1 MLRTLLLVLAGCAL
15 LAQDTKY
22 RPQGEEIPGP
32 ATPADFASWL
42 ADVQNWRIEKW
53 IRAGYDGA
61 EYARPAF
68 KWTQRNFVQP
78 QMMAEERFF
87 YDPVARRYTVDRYL
101 DDLDKR
107 YGGIDS
113 VLIWHVYPNI
123 GIDNRSQFDML
134 RDMPG
139 GTAGLKQMIADFHRR
154 GVKVFFPCMPWEHGT
169 HSEGVPMWEAVA
181 RQMTEVGADGVN
193 GDTFDGLPHTF
204 RVASDRTNHPII
216 FEPEGAP
223 DDEALAWNNQ
233 SWGYWNYPKTPM
245 ISKQKWI
252 EPRHMVNV
260 CRRWARDHT
269 DDLQYAFFNGVGFES
284 WENIWG
290 IWNQLTDRDAE
301 TLRRIAKIERRLA
314 DLLVSADWE
323 PHTPVLQTGI
333 YASRFPGAGE
343 TLYTFVNRGEY
354 TIDARQIVV
363 PGAAGMH
370 YLDLWHGKELAPQ
383 EGALSFEIE
392 GHGYGAV
399 LVTPHPEQYAD
410 LQVAHGPL
418 SSYSLQWK
426 PLPQE
431 MVTIPVTAAKAS
443 APAGMLAI
451 PAADFEFRVSG
462 IEIEGGDDVG
472 VDVQY
477 PWEDQARRH
486 HVHKL
491 HIKAFYLDRY
501 PVTNAQFK
509 QFLEA
514 THYHP
519 ADDHNFL
526 KGWSNGTYPDGWAK
540 KPVAWVSLEDARA
553 YANWAGKRLP
563 HEWEWQYAA
572 QGRDGRVYPWGND
585 WNSQAV
591 PPTDTGHDLRAP
603 TDVDTY
609 PAGASPFGVL
619 DMVGD
624 VWQWTDEYVD
634 LHTRAAVLKGGSF
647 YQPQGS
653 HWYFPQAYKLT
664 EHGKYLLMAPSKD
677 RAGTLG
683 FRCAADAP

>member
-1 MLRTLLLVLAGCAL
+1 MLRTLLLLWAGCAL
-15 LAQDTKY
+15 VAQDTKY
-22 RPQGEEIPGP
+22 RPQGEQIPGP
-32 ATPADFASWL
+32 PTPVDFASWL
-42 ADVQNWRIEKW
+42 ADVQNWRFEKW

-61 EYARPAF
+61 EYARPEF

-87 YDPVARRYTVDRYL
+87 YDPAARRYTVDRYL

-139 GTAGLKQMIADFHRR
+139 GIAGVKQMIADFHRR
-154 GVKVFFPCMPWEHGT
+154 AVKVFFPCMPWEHGT
-169 HSEGVPMWEAVA
+169 HSEGVHMWEAVA
-181 RQMTEVGADGVN
+181 RQMAEVGADGVN

-290 IWNQLTDRDAE
+290 IWNQITDRDAE
-301 TLRRIAKIERRLA
+301 TLRRIAKIERRMA
-314 DLLVSADWE
+314 ALLVSAEWE

-354 TIDARQIVV
+354 TINARQIVV
-363 PGAAGMH
+363 PGGAGTH
-370 YLDLWHGKELAPQ
+370 YLDLWHGQELAP
-383 EGALSFEIE
+383 EDGALAFEIE
-392 GHGYGAV
+392 AHGYGAV
-399 LVTPHPEQYAD
+399 LVTPNPEQYAD
-410 LQVAHGPL
+410 LQLAQRPL
-418 SSYSLQWK
+418 SSYSPQWK

-431 MVTIPVTAAKAS
+431 QVAIPATAAKTAL
-443 APAGMLAI
+443 PAGMLAI

-526 KGWSNGTYPDGWAK
+526 KAWSNGTYPDGWAK
-540 KPVAWVSLEDARA
+540 KPVTWVSLEDARA

-572 QGRDGRVYPWGND
+572 QGKDSRIYPWGND
-585 WNSQAV
+585 WNSLAV
-591 PPTDTGHDLRAP
+591 PPPDTGHDLRAP
-603 TDVDTY
+603 ADVDAY

-619 DMVGD
+619 DMVGN
-624 VWQWTDEYVD
+624 VWQLTDEYVD
-634 LHTRAAVLKGGSF
+634 LHTRAAILKGGSF